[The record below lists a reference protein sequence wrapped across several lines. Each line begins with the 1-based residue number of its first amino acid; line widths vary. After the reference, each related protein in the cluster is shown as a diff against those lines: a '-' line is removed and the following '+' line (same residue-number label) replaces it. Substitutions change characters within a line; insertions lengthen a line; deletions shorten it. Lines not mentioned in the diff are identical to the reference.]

1 MVCLNNFLDSDLMS
15 VLKLTSAEHFP
26 GEFSKISFFCLL
38 QAVRPTKISKRT
50 KPRYPELCLDNG
62 DELGKKV

>member
-1 MVCLNNFLDSDLMS
+1 MAETMVCLNYFLNSDLMS

-38 QAVRPTKISKRT
+38 QAIRPTKVSLPDQTKISQA
-50 KPRYPELCLDNG
+50 LSG
-62 DELGKKV
+62 QWG